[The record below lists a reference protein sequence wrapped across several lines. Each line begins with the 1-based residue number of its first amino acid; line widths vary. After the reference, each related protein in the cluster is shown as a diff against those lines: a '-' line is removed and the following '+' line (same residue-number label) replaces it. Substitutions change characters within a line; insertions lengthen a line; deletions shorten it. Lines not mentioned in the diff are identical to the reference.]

1 MIFRVSVHVNIKAIH
16 PKPLDYW
23 RLDDDSNTSRQD
35 TENHAFF
42 LATFF
47 RLVYFLF
54 PTVLPDV
61 DDADELPSPDN
72 AAYVFSM
79 ISGICLALT
88 ALFPA

>member
-1 MIFRVSVHVNIKAIH
+1 MILPVSVHVNIKAIH

-61 DDADELPSPDN
+61 DDADELPRPDN
-72 AAYVFSM
+72 AA
-79 ISGICLALT
+79 
-88 ALFPA
+88 